1 MLEPLMVV
9 QEQAQVVAQVVV
21 LLRLVAQV
29 ELVYLAVEVGQEILL
44 VTIIKAALV
53 ATEY

>member
-1 MLEPLMVV
+1 MLEALMVV
-9 QEQAQVVAQVVV
+9 QEQAQAVALVVV

-44 VTIIKAALV
+44 VTTIKV
-53 ATEY
+53 AQVDTEY